1 MDGITSIPK
10 GKNILDFL
18 QELDGNKTRTKDA
31 WLFLHRDVVEELM
44 RQCNHNTSAPALSL
58 ADRPCSFVLN
68 YGAAHSHIGLIA
80 FHSEQCHDSAN
91 QPIWFLVTKLSLDEN
106 SPVQIAFRHPS
117 AVPSEAF
124 FLALEE

>member
-18 QELDGNKTRTKDA
+18 QELDVNQMRTKDA
-31 WLFLHRDVVEELM
+31 WLFLRRDVVEELM
-44 RQCNHNTSAPALSL
+44 CQCGHDIIAPALSL
-58 ADRPCSFVLN
+58 VDGSCSFVLN

-80 FHSEQCHDSAN
+80 FHSELCYNSAN
-91 QPIWFLVTKLSLDEN
+91 QPIWFLMIKLSLDEN
-106 SPVQIAFRHPS
+106 SPVQIAFQHLSP
-117 AVPSEAF
+117 VPSETF